1 MFKYVF
7 KHRALK
13 SHLNQPWLLELSPN
27 GLLSS
32 FSLPSFC
39 ILLPHRSAYRITP
52 LILKP
57 FHGSPLTLRWNPCH
71 FAGPSKPS
79 AKLLNISL
87 TLANWTLCYTLNS
100 HCSSYL
106 CLVLFFFMFFCD
118 VPCSSLTVFCA
129 SCNFVQTLKAQCN
142 AGSSTKLSLTAPTG
156 GISSP
161 PTADFILHFVFITK
175 IAHFTMQLYYL
186 CLCLF

>member
-106 CLVLFFFMFFCD
+106 CLVLFFLCFSVMFPAPPLLFS
-118 VPCSSLTVFCA
+118 VPVVILC
-129 SCNFVQTLKAQCN
+129 
-142 AGSSTKLSLTAPTG
+142 KLSRLNAMQVPPRSFPWLLQLEVLAHLRLLTL
-156 GISSP
+156 SY
-161 PTADFILHFVFITK
+161 ILF
-175 IAHFTMQLYYL
+175 LSL
-186 CLCLF
+186 R